1 MLIPRDFFARPSV
14 EVAPDLLG
22 CVLEHET
29 ADGLVA
35 VELTEVEAYA
45 GRSDPASHAYRGKT
59 QRNAVMFGPPGH
71 AYVYFTY
78 GMHFCVNMVCLGEE
92 GSASAVLLRAGA
104 IIAGEDLARARR
116 TRGPVPEGRAR
127 IAPRDL
133 ARGPARLCQALGI
146 DRSLDGADVCVAGS
160 PLRMLRRGGQPGPF
174 GCASPGG
181 RNPDPPWNPPQD
193 CHRTPGRG
201 EQRRR
206 DPLAVLVRRG
216 PDRLGVPGACAP
228 ATQTGYPL
236 TARWWHHA
244 GVDDIID
251 ELSWRGLIA
260 VSTDLDE
267 LRLALKSGRVTLYG
281 GFDPTAPGL
290 HIGNLVL
297 LVTMR
302 RLQLAGH
309 RPIGLVGGATGLIG
323 DPSGKSAERVL
334 NPAELVAEWVE
345 RIRGEVS
352 RFLDFD
358 AGESSA
364 LIVSNLD
371 WTAPMHVLDFLRDI
385 GKHFSVNRMLDRESV
400 KARLEAGGISYTEFS
415 YQLLQAMDYL
425 ELYRRYGCTLQLGGS
440 DQWGNLV
447 AGVGLIRSVESA
459 SVHALAT
466 PLITKPDGTK
476 YGKTEGGAIWL
487 SADLMS
493 PYAFYQFWLN
503 VSDAEV
509 PNLLRVFSFKS
520 REEIDQ
526 LVRESTERP
535 AARIGQRALAEEV
548 TTLVHGAEE
557 TQRAIAASRAL
568 FGQGSLTDLDERTLA
583 AVAAEVRAAEI
594 PGDGGLPPVANLMVA
609 AGVAPT
615 VSAARRT
622 IAEGGAYLNNQKVTD
637 EKAVPGADDL
647 LHGRYLILRRGKRT
661 VGAVEVYSRGQVVG
675 YRTRRPISPSA

>member
-1 MLIPRDFFARPSV
+1 M
-14 EVAPDLLG
+14 
-22 CVLEHET
+22 
-29 ADGLVA
+29 
-35 VELTEVEAYA
+35 
-45 GRSDPASHAYRGKT
+45 
-59 QRNAVMFGPPGH
+59 
-71 AYVYFTY
+71 
-78 GMHFCVNMVCLGEE
+78 
-92 GSASAVLLRAGA
+92 
-104 IIAGEDLARARR
+104 
-116 TRGPVPEGRAR
+116 
-127 IAPRDL
+127 
-133 ARGPARLCQALGI
+133 
-146 DRSLDGADVCVAGS
+146 
-160 PLRMLRRGGQPGPF
+160 
-174 GCASPGG
+174 
-181 RNPDPPWNPPQD
+181 
-193 CHRTPGRG
+193 
-201 EQRRR
+201 
-206 DPLAVLVRRG
+206 
-216 PDRLGVPGACAP
+216 
-228 ATQTGYPL
+228 
-236 TARWWHHA
+236 
-244 GVDDIID
+244 DDIID

-260 VSTDLDE
+260 VSTDIDE
-267 LRLALKSGRVTLYG
+267 LRAALNSGRVTVYC

-290 HIGNLVL
+290 HIGNLVQL
-297 LVTMR
+297 LTLR

-334 NPAELVAEWVE
+334 NPAEVVAGWVD

-358 AGESSA
+358 AGETSA
-364 LIVSNLD
+364 LVVSNLD
-371 WTAPMHVLDFLRDI
+371 WTAPMTALEFLRDI

-400 KARLEAGGISYTEFS
+400 RARLEAGGISYTEFS
-415 YQLLQAMDYL
+415 YQLLQAMDFL

-487 SADLMS
+487 SADLMP

-509 PNLLRVFSFKS
+509 PGLLRVFSFKT
-520 REEIDQ
+520 REEIDE

-557 TQRAIAASRAL
+557 TGRAIAASRAL

-583 AVAAEVRAAEI
+583 AVAAEVRAAQVPRNGE
-594 PGDGGLPPVANLMVA
+594 LPPVANMMAA

-615 VSAARRT
+615 VSAARRA
-622 IAEGGAYLNNQKVTD
+622 IAGGGAYLNNQKVTD
-637 EKAVPGADDL
+637 EKAVPGAEDL
-647 LHGRYLILRRGKRT
+647 LCGRYLILRRGKRT
-661 VGAVEVYSRGQVVG
+661 VGAVEVVPAG
-675 YRTRRPISPSA
+675 